1 MYSGRKIP
9 PVKNLH
15 SRKKWGVKIWNDVSS
30 SLLFAFMVCFSSCQR
45 DMCVTPCC
53 QQLWLIT
60 QLWYTI
66 TLQRCTDVNSQ
77 GKVNKSSV
85 LDGCDKL
92 NEISSRWLH
101 LNCCLAYLR
110 WSRGAGCEVITF
122 HNEQWWKYVYPFMCW
137 FWSMTKADEKKNRG
151 TRLEQPV
158 AVGGWAL
165 WYHYWN
171 FK

>member
-1 MYSGRKIP
+1 MYSGRKTP

-15 SRKKWGVKIWNDVSS
+15 SRKNGVWKCWNDVSS

-60 QLWYTI
+60 QWWYI
-66 TLQRCTDVNSQ
+66 TLKRHTDANSQ
-77 GKVNKSSV
+77 EKANKSSV

-92 NEISSRWLH
+92 NSTGSRWLH
-101 LNCCLAYLR
+101 LNCCLTHLR
-110 WSRGAGCEVITF
+110 WSRGAGCGVTTF

-137 FWSMTKADEKKNRG
+137 LWSMTKADEKTNRE
-151 TRLEQPV
+151 TR
-158 AVGGWAL
+158 
-165 WYHYWN
+165 
-171 FK
+171 